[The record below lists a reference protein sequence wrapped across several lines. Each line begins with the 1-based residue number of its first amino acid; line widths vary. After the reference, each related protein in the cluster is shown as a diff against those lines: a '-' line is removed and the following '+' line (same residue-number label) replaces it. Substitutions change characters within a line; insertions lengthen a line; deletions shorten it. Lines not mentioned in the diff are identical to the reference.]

1 MINTHNFS
9 LQYAYTVQQTGTCNE
24 NTRTYQMKILSW
36 SNIKFF
42 ELIYKEMCSNKKESW
57 EFRGLGIDVIRLAK
71 NVQWRKKFALI
82 WEIQRQTLEFCWE
95 QNLVH
100 VIGIEQAA

>member
-1 MINTHNFS
+1 
-9 LQYAYTVQQTGTCNE
+9 
-24 NTRTYQMKILSW
+24 MKILSW

-42 ELIYKEMCSNKKESW
+42 ELIYKEMCSNKKGEL
-57 EFRGLGIDVIRLAK
+57 RIKGVRIDVIRLAK

-95 QNLVH
+95 WSLVH